1 MKDLTNSIKESIVN
15 KDTIDPKNFN
25 NLYLENWP
33 DTFTIKNASKNP
45 KFKGKITINWD
56 PHGGLYFSGLE
67 SDLAI
72 LAELIN
78 ENTELSAV

>member
-15 KDTIDPKNFN
+15 KDTIDPKNSN
-25 NLYLENWP
+25 KLYLENWP
-33 DTFTIKNASKNP
+33 DTFTVKNASKDP
-45 KFKGKITINWD
+45 KFKGKITIGWD

>member
-1 MKDLTNSIKESIVN
+1 MKDLINSIKEFIVN
-15 KDTIDPKNFN
+15 KDTIDPKNSN
-25 NLYLENWP
+25 NLYLENWS

-78 ENTELSAV
+78 ENTKLSVV

>member
-1 MKDLTNSIKESIVN
+1 MKDLINSIKESIVN
-15 KDTIDPKNFN
+15 KDTIDPKNSN

-56 PHGGLYFSGLE
+56 PHGGLYFNGLE

>member
-15 KDTIDPKNFN
+15 KDTIDPKNSN
-25 NLYLENWP
+25 DLYLENWP

-45 KFKGKITINWD
+45 RCKGKITINWD

>member
-15 KDTIDPKNFN
+15 KDTIDPKNSN
-25 NLYLENWP
+25 KLYLENWP
-33 DTFTIKNASKNP
+33 DTFTIKNTTKNP

-67 SDLAI
+67 SDLSI
-72 LAELIN
+72 LAELID
-78 ENTELSAV
+78 ENTEFSAV

>member
-1 MKDLTNSIKESIVN
+1 MKDLINSIKESIVN
-15 KDTIDPKNFN
+15 KDTIDPKNSN
-25 NLYLENWP
+25 KLYLENWP
-33 DTFTIKNASKNP
+33 DAFTIKNASKDP

-56 PHGGLYFSGLE
+56 PYGGLYFSGLE

-72 LAELIN
+72 LAKLIN